1 MEFHRGGLKS
11 AEVMTMFPVARP
23 MTVLV
28 VLGLAMLL
36 GLGILLWRRAA
47 RGAAT
52 RGLCRRCAHRNSSGA
67 RFCSLCGAALNADG
81 GETLT

>member
-1 MEFHRGGLKS
+1 
-11 AEVMTMFPVARP
+11 MFVVARP

-47 RGAAT
+47 AGAAT
-52 RGLCRRCAHRNSSGA
+52 RGICPRCAHRNHRSA

-81 GETLT
+81 GELLS

>member
-1 MEFHRGGLKS
+1 MGFHRGDPGG
-11 AEVMTMFPVARP
+11 AEVLAMFVLARP

-47 RGAAT
+47 AGAAT

-81 GETLT
+81 GEISS